1 MSFKRVIENPNST
14 PYMAKYSKKGTYHA
28 HHHSVALNS
37 PQYTHAISASTGSTH
52 ELKTVSSRLPKSV
65 GKLTGK
71 GTPNIQKSKE
81 ERKSSRVNDL
91 VSSKHKP
98 RHTKAASMTN
108 YHHSIEAYS
117 SKTKSN
123 ALKQKPTYIILTIDN
138 SGEKGSLKKKET
150 PKSSMNSLSNAS
162 YAKQGQSYQQLSSLK
177 KTRKKRPTH
186 QRTKSDHI
194 IKSKPFINF
203 KLIKGQGGLGSS
215 QSKNMRI
222 TKGKANTGTK
232 SSFTI
237 NPPGSSKISKSS
249 SKHFSAICS

>member
-1 MSFKRVIENPNST
+1 MSFKKQIENPNST
-14 PYMAKYSKKGTYHA
+14 PYMTKYSKKGTYHA

-37 PQYTHAISASTGSTH
+37 PQYTHAISSSTGSTN
-52 ELKTVSSRLPKSV
+52 ELKTVSSRLPKPV
-65 GKLTGK
+65 GKLSGK

-81 ERKSSRVNDL
+81 GRKSSKVNDL

-98 RHTKAASMTN
+98 RHTKASSVTN
-108 YHHSIEAYS
+108 YPQSIEAYS

-123 ALKQKPTYIILTIDN
+123 VLKQKPTYIILTIDN
-138 SGEKGSLKKKET
+138 SGEKGNLKRKET
-150 PKSSMNSLSNAS
+150 PKSSANSLSNAS
-162 YAKQGQSYQQLSSLK
+162 YAKQGQSYQKLSSLK
-177 KTRKKRPTH
+177 KSCKKRPIH

-203 KLIKGQGGLGSS
+203 KLAKGQSCLGTS

-222 TKGKANTGTK
+222 SKGKINTGTK
-232 SSFTI
+232 SSFMI

-249 SKHFSAICS
+249 SKQFFYNS